1 MKNLLENTKM
11 LGAIVSNIE
20 NCERSFQDKGLESL
34 SVSLNKNETNEVIVD
49 IVGSFDVD
57 KVLEKIQEDIILYGG
72 DKFLPHGEDK
82 FFFIFEQMKEVRK
95 TFNYVIES
103 FQVSFNSDKEGRLIM
118 DVVCSLNASK
128 FRKKGNEVLSFKR
141 KKLTSLDYEKISREV
156 EKSYEKIRKE
166 TSEHLKK
173 CEEEMKK
180 ERDLDSKKYKA
191 FSEDLFNEIF
201 GDKGDLK

>member
-1 MKNLLENTKM
+1 M

-34 SVSLNKNETNEVIVD
+34 SVSLNKNEKDEVIVD

-82 FFFIFEQMKEVRK
+82 FSFIFNQMKGVRK
-95 TFNYVIES
+95 TFDYMIES
-103 FQVSFNSDKEGRLIM
+103 FQVSFNSDKEGKLIM
-118 DVVCSLNASK
+118 DIVCSINASK
-128 FRKKGNEVLSFKR
+128 LRKKGNEVLSSKR
-141 KKLTSLDYEKISREV
+141 KEVVTDLDYEKISREV
-156 EKSYEKIRKE
+156 I
-166 TSEHLKK
+166 LKK
-173 CEEEMKK
+173 TSCSLKELQEEIK
-180 ERDLDSKKYKA
+180 KKYSDDD
-191 FSEDLFNEIF
+191 FFNEIF